1 MAEGVLRLN
10 KKIYALP
17 LATILAVGLTGCG
30 NNDGAAGSGEANEVV
45 PIGYYSN
52 ENHGNGGGN
61 ARINEENDGPLTEF
75 MDHTFG
81 TEGNQKQNKMDKQER
96 NGDQYRTRN
105 TNAPRAQEFSKSDIN
120 YHGHLNDINGGA
132 RSSYYTAY
140 EGNLMKKIANEASS
154 VENVN
159 DARSVIY
166 ENKVILAAVLKDYH
180 REKETIKE
188 IRNTVKPYLGDR
200 SLKIITKESDYSRIK
215 NIDNTLREGGPKDQV
230 EKDIKNLFYTTY

>member
-1 MAEGVLRLN
+1 MN
-10 KKIYALP
+10 KNIYALP
-17 LATILAVGLTGCG
+17 LATILAVGLAGCG
-30 NNDGAAGSGEANEVV
+30 NNDGAAGDREANETI

-81 TEGNQKQNKMDKQER
+81 TEGNQQKIQNGGQKGIKKT
-96 NGDQYRTRN
+96 NN
-105 TNAPRAQEFSKSDIN
+105 TRAQKFSRSDIN
-120 YHGHLNDINGGA
+120 YHGHLNDVNGGA

-140 EGNLMKKIANEASS
+140 DGNLMKKIANEAAS

-159 DARSVIY
+159 DARSVIH

-180 REKETIKE
+180 REKETVKA
-188 IRNTVKPYLGDR
+188 IRNAVEPYLDGK
-200 SLKIITKESDYSRIK
+200 SLKIITREGDYSRIK
-215 NIDNTLREGGPKDQV
+215 TIDNTLREGGPKDQV
-230 EKDIKNLFYTTY
+230 DQDIDNLFQSMK